1 MSSLTGARGST
12 RRRLVVCG
20 TFVLGLAVLLLAG
33 AMMETPVKQV
43 YWAVY
48 SRLHPMRDGTETYGE
63 PAATLQAAC
72 LWVLTSM
79 PCFLS
84 FWADT
89 VVFVLQR
96 SPAGKQTEGETLSH
110 PSQRSTRKCLDWSLT
125 ELTRAQLQLRL

>member
-63 PAATLQAAC
+63 PATILQAAS
-72 LWVLTSM
+72 LWVLTSK
-79 PCFLS
+79 PCFLAS
-84 FWADT
+84 
-89 VVFVLQR
+89 
-96 SPAGKQTEGETLSH
+96 G
-110 PSQRSTRKCLDWSLT
+110 ST
-125 ELTRAQLQLRL
+125 